1 MENLDPKL
9 LEMLNDILVLI
20 TFVVM
25 FLGALLFLQWFL
37 GRGKKWLTYH

>member
-1 MENLDPKL
+1 MENLDPKI

-37 GRGKKWLTYH
+37 GRDKK